1 MEAVAQLGDLGG
13 GQVGKHV
20 HRAALQAQEDAVRIL
35 DDLIGDFGQLR
46 LFAPVIVKPLQHH
59 GFLGRPGDELEGAG
73 AHRLG
78 VLLGVVLGQDGGGKV
93 GGKLVAGLLEF
104 EADGVISLRIHLHP
118 GKGRH
123 LDDVGAVRLGAP
135 LVGPDNVL
143 RRHVLAVVEL
153 HAGAELEGIKQM
165 VVGNRVAL
173 CHGGIQVAA
182 GVGFQK
188 AFKYVEHDLA
198 GSCLHGFVRVKTAV
212 QVLGDAHVQFARR
225 SPGFRAVGCR
235 VGALVRVLGGS
246 RLAAASA
253 SAEYGAQEADSRQK
267 RQDLLFHMQFSFLY
281 HCSGESVYL
290 RRGPPPAPHILRAG
304 RL

>member
-1 MEAVAQLGDLGG
+1 MGE
-13 GQVGKHV
+13 HI
-20 HRAALQAQEDAVRIL
+20 HSAALEAQEDTVGIFN
-35 DDLIGDFGQLR
+35 DLIGDFGQLR

-59 GFLGRPGDELEGAG
+59 GLLGRPGDELEGAG

-78 VLLGVVLGQDGGGKV
+78 ILLGVVFGQHSGGQIRS
-93 GGKLVAGLLEF
+93 KLIIGLLKL
-104 EADGVISLRIHLHP
+104 EADGVVPLRIHLHA
-118 GKGRH
+118 GKGSY
-123 LDDVGAVRLGAP
+123 LDDIGAVRLGTA
-135 LVGPDNVL
+135 LIGPDYVL
-143 RRHVLAVVEL
+143 RRHVLAVMEL

-212 QVLGDAHVQFARR
+212 QVLGDAYVQFARC
-225 SPGFRAVGCR
+225 SPGFRAVGCH
-235 VGALVRVLGGS
+235 VGALVRVLGGPC
-246 RLAAASA
+246 LAAASA
-253 SAEYGAQEADSRQK
+253 SAEYGAQEAHSRQK
-267 RQDLLFHMQFSFLY
+267 RQDLLFHTQFSFLY

-290 RRGPPPAPHILRAG
+290 RHGPSPAPHIPRAAG
-304 RL
+304 P